1 MMNAKSMEDVVLD
14 LDSVSSLL
22 PLVMATLQLGRKL
35 SNEKGVDDDDELKG
49 KMSDFPRAPDGRR
62 IFSAAPIEWGGR
74 VETLEEPVH
83 VSIRRDVRLFR
94 AKISQVLFPNPEHSC
109 LKNWDLVGPLFIC
122 VLLSFCLQASDEK
135 RGFSFPTLFMLIL
148 VGASAVTTNIK
159 LLGGKISIFQSICVL
174 GYCLIPLLFASAFCH
189 LLRLNAAAS
198 PHIALR
204 FLTTTVGFGWAVYA
218 ATTFLSSVHPEGRRT
233 LGVYPLVL
241 FYAVVSWLVFSH

>member
-14 LDSVSSLL
+14 LDS
-22 PLVMATLQLGRKL
+22 LGRKL
-35 SNEKGVDDDDELKG
+35 SNEKEADDDDGLKG
-49 KMSDFPRAPDGRR
+49 KLSDFPRGPDGRR
-62 IFSAAPIEWGGR
+62 IFSSAPIEWGGR

-109 LKNWDLVGPLFIC
+109 LKNWDLVGPLFVC
-122 VLLSFCLQASDEK
+122 VLLSFCLQASDA

-174 GYCLIPLLFASAFCH
+174 GYCLIPLLLASTFCH

-198 PHIALR
+198 LHVALR

-233 LGVYPLVL
+233 LAVYPLVL